1 MVWILT
7 VFLFWAPSKVAVV
20 QVELSS
26 PNQCTGA
33 IQAVAES
40 AARKG
45 ALGVEVLGCQF
56 VAQDV

>member
-7 VFLFWAPSKVAVV
+7 IFLIWAPPNVAVV

-26 PNQCTGA
+26 PNQCAGA

-45 ALGVEVLGCQF
+45 ALSIKVLGCQF